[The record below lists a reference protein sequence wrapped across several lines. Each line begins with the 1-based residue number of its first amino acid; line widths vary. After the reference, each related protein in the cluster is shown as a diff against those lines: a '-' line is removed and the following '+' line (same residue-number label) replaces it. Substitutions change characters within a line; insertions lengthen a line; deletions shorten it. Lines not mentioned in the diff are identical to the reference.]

1 MQYVYFYQ
9 IINLEINCIV
19 TEFKNLVYKREN
31 MCNLK
36 IKFNYK
42 NWLNGTPLSSKK
54 NTFHTIELP
63 EKFINLLMKNGK
75 KSKAYSIFYK
85 ALKILYI
92 KNYSL
97 NGTSISKF
105 THNLSEN
112 KIQGTL
118 PENKKLKNLKTFYP
132 LLNKA
137 TTYESPVALLSKNV
151 KSKLNKVPAN
161 FKDKNTF
168 NLNFSNHASRR
179 VAWLEKACAKKLFI
193 EAINNAKPSVE
204 VKKVRVHGKIYQ
216 VPSIVNE
223 KRQQALAIRWIVD
236 SAKKKKKDSNLDFA
250 ECLALELFNALKKS
264 GEARKKR
271 NMVHQLAESNRA
283 YIRFKWW

>member
-1 MQYVYFYQ
+1 MY
-9 IINLEINCIV
+9 
-19 TEFKNLVYKREN
+19 
-31 MCNLK
+31 NLK
-36 IKFNYK
+36 YKFNY
-42 NWLNGTPLSSKK
+42 NAWLNGTPLSSKK

-63 EKFINLLMKNGK
+63 EKFVNLLMKNGK

-105 THNLSEN
+105 THNLSVN

-118 PENKKLKNLKTFYP
+118 SQDKKFKSLNTFDS

-137 TTYESPVALLSKNV
+137 TEYEPILNLQSKKANG
-151 KSKLNKVPAN
+151 KLNTVPTN
-161 FKDKNTF
+161 FQKTNTF
-168 NLNFSNHASRR
+168 NLTFSNYASRR
-179 VAWLEKACAKKLFI
+179 VAWLEKACVKKLFI
-193 EAINNAKPSVE
+193 EAVNNVKPSVE
-204 VKKVRVHGKIYQ
+204 VKRVRVYGKIYQ
-216 VPSIVNE
+216 VPAIVNE
-223 KRQQALAIRWIVD
+223 KRQQALAIRWILD